1 MNKYSTLN
9 EFNSTIFVWGGQ
21 EFRTIQDPYVSDDG
35 SQYKALAVDV
45 FDNEYVVLWDVTNP
59 DTTDESEACH
69 WDNPVS
75 VTPGK

>member
-1 MNKYSTLN
+1 MSKYSTLN

-35 SQYKALAVDV
+35 SQYKALAVDAL
-45 FDNEYVVLWDVTNP
+45 DNEHIVCWQVIDSGA
-59 DTTDESEACH
+59 TDESESCD

-75 VTPGK
+75 VTPVK